1 MRSPFAI
8 PGQLRFRKILWIAC
22 AVLLLGPDLWV
33 LVQGSRLVQ
42 PVDSIAVP
50 ELILVPG
57 ASVLRN
63 GKPSPV
69 LRQRVEKALY
79 AARRWPGALLV
90 LSGSAV
96 TGGYDEPLAMR
107 RYFVDHGIDSSRL
120 VMDRGGVNTRSS
132 IFDLGAPSGNLVVVS
147 QRWHLVRACWLAS
160 QSGWEVHGLAAGED
174 APAGWENLLREHLV
188 RTANF
193 WERIFHRP
201 RSQVVSFHRTKR

>member
-1 MRSPFAI
+1 MGSFFAR
-8 PGQLRFRKILWIAC
+8 PWSHRLRRLAWIAGL
-22 AVLLLGPDLWV
+22 AVLLGPDLWV
-33 LVQGSRLVQ
+33 LATGSRLVL
-42 PVDSIAVP
+42 PIDAIPAP
-50 ELILVPG
+50 EVLLVPG

-69 LRQRVEKALY
+69 LRQRVEKALF
-79 AARRWPGALLV
+79 AARRWPDSRIV

-107 RYFVDHGIDSSRL
+107 RYLLEHGIDSARL
-120 VMDRGGVNTRSS
+120 SMDRGGVNTRSS
-132 IFDLGAPSGNLVVVS
+132 VLNLGTPRGGLVIVS
-147 QRWHLVRACWLAS
+147 QKWHLARACWLAR
-160 QSGWEVHGLAAGED
+160 QSGWDVRGLTAGED

-201 RSQVVSFHRTKR
+201 RSQVVSFPPTKR